1 MHVKIVVYNEI
12 HMKQGLKQVQYVI
25 RNVSYERVVNKNFGC
40 FLVLLKPLLDTFCAV
55 VWVSFSAL

>member
-40 FLVLLKPLLDTFCAV
+40 FLVLLKPLLVTFCVV

>member
-40 FLVLLKPLLDTFCAV
+40 FLVLLKPLLVIFCAV

>member
-40 FLVLLKPLLDTFCAV
+40 FLVLLKPLLVTLCAV

>member
-40 FLVLLKPLLDTFCAV
+40 FLVLLKALLVTFCAV

>member
-1 MHVKIVVYNEI
+1 MHAKIVVYNEI
-12 HMKQGLKQVQYVI
+12 HMKQGLKQVQCEI

-40 FLVLLKPLLDTFCAV
+40 FLVLLKPLLVTFCAV